1 MSEKYTDKQALFCK
15 IYITNHD
22 AKKSALEA
30 GYSKSFAEKK
40 SYLLLK
46 DEKIISKIE
55 ELESIFY
62 KDKFAQL
69 AYKSM
74 GVLEEII
81 ESDFLEEKV
90 RLAAI
95 KEVFKYYGLEQKL
108 AINDKSD
115 KSSGVNIIFNEVSSR
130 NES

>member
-1 MSEKYTDKQALFCK
+1 MSEKYTDKQLSFCK
-15 IYITNHD
+15 SYITNHD

-30 GYSKSFAEKK
+30 GYSKNFAEKK

-46 DEKIISKIE
+46 DEKIINKIE

-130 NES
+130 NG

>member
-1 MSEKYTDKQALFCK
+1 
-15 IYITNHD
+15 
-22 AKKSALEA
+22 
-30 GYSKSFAEKK
+30 
-40 SYLLLK
+40 
-46 DEKIISKIE
+46 
-55 ELESIFY
+55 
-62 KDKFAQL
+62 
-69 AYKSM
+69 M

-108 AINDKSD
+108 ALNEKSD

-130 NES
+130 NG

>member
-1 MSEKYTDKQALFCK
+1 MSAQYTSKQLLFCNA
-15 IYITNHD
+15 YVSNRD

-40 SYLLLK
+40 SYQLLK

-55 ELESIFY
+55 ELENQFY

-69 AYKSM
+69 AYESM

-81 ESDFLEEKV
+81 KSDYLEEKV

-95 KEVFKYYGLEQKL
+95 KEVFKYYGLEQRL
-108 AINDKSD
+108 AISD
-115 KSSGVNIIFNEVSSR
+115 NSNKSSGVNIVFNEVSSR
-130 NES
+130 NG